1 MSLALKMGLTQRALH
16 CGSLK
21 ELAARFRAVNP
32 RTAFEVERARK
43 WVRGVARP
51 RDHRFYEDWAMVIG
65 SGRGGAWIAAASRAA
80 FVDELVDVL
89 AADRAALE
97 AILSTLEERRAAAP
111 AGPDPASG
119 SYVTYSHAYSR
130 YYWGSLVRGVLRIAP
145 RPEGRYDLTYREKF
159 QEQGVIVVR
168 GRAELSD
175 GLLSCHAKEPDA
187 AAGAAPFLFLL
198 RTPGHP
204 PHVLFGQMLAA
215 AAFGPERE
223 PGASPFV
230 ALRVG
235 DAAAARTEDR
245 VCYLDATEAAIARD
259 LGALDLPRGAVG
271 PLTAAMA
278 RVFGASGTPIITT
291 PFAEFADACTALVR
305 ASGSDPDRA
314 ASAKIDA

>member
-1 MSLALKMGLTQRALH
+1 MSLAHKLRLTQRALH

-43 WVRGVARP
+43 WMRGVARP
-51 RDHRFYEDWAMVIG
+51 RDHRFYDDWAMVIG
-65 SGRGGAWIAAASRAA
+65 SARGGAWIAAASPAA
-80 FVDELVDVL
+80 FADELVDVL
-89 AADRAALE
+89 AADPAALE
-97 AILSTLEERRAAAP
+97 AVLSTLEGRRAAAP

-130 YYWGSLVRGVLRIAP
+130 YYRGSLVRGVLRIAP

-159 QEQGVIVVR
+159 QEQHVIDVR
-168 GRAELSD
+168 GRAELSG
-175 GLLSCHAKEPDA
+175 GLLACHATDPDA
-187 AAGAAPFLFLL
+187 AAKATPFLFLL

-230 ALRVG
+230 AVRVG
-235 DAAAARTEDR
+235 DAAAARTEDK
-245 VCYLDATEAAIARD
+245 VCYLDAKEAAIAED

-271 PLTAAMA
+271 PLTEAIA
-278 RVFGASGTPIITT
+278 RVFGASGTPIIKT

-305 ASGSDPDRA
+305 ASVAAPNRA
-314 ASAKIDA
+314 ASMKIDT